1 MWISFSKNR
10 YKRNEKLFDESRKT
24 HIDFYRTTIK
34 GRMTNRDTKK
44 SILRKSALGNLSL
57 ANSQSIIH
65 NTSGI
70 RNNQSYDQGLFKKK

>member
-1 MWISFSKNR
+1 
-10 YKRNEKLFDESRKT
+10 
-24 HIDFYRTTIK
+24 
-34 GRMTNRDTKK
+34 MTNRDTKK

-57 ANSQSIIH
+57 ANSQSIVN